1 MASAKITSKGQMVIP
16 KAVRE
21 KLGLKT
27 GDSLDFI
34 IREGGE
40 IVVRPAVHDVRE
52 LKGVLFRKGKSA
64 ISIEEMKQA
73 IRRRSRRIG

>member
-34 IREGGE
+34 VQEGGE

-52 LKGVLFRKGKSA
+52 LKGVLHRKRQSPVTV
-64 ISIEEMKQA
+64 EEMNQTIKH
-73 IRRRSRRIG
+73 RGRRI